1 MFNRNVIIGIVFMLG
16 FCVFAPIMDGGLK
29 EMHTYFVLLQVVWLR
44 FVAHI
49 AIVMPIAL
57 WKNPQALIRP
67 KNLKFQLLRSA
78 ILLLATIT
86 YVKAIATM
94 HIPDAL
100 SLAFIAPFV
109 ATALS
114 PVFLGEYVGIR
125 RWLAIIIGFLGV
137 LVILR
142 PGQDWQDGQDMFG
155 EGAFYALACGF
166 TYGILVLVTRR
177 MSSDNDNNVDS
188 PSVTACYTPIVGL
201 VAMGDVIFIN
211 GDVIMPTLEALPFI
225 MLVGCAGAFSQF
237 CLIQSLK
244 YSNASMIAPIM
255 YFEIIGATAVG
266 YFWFDYFPDNTTWL
280 GVAIIV
286 ACGAYMSYREA
297 TMRQTTEPAH

>member
-1 MFNRNVIIGIVFMLG
+1 MFDRNIIIGIIFMLG
-16 FCVFAPIMDGGLK
+16 FCVFAPIMDAGLK
-29 EMHTYFVLLQVVWLR
+29 EMHGYFVVLQVVWLR

-49 AIVMPIAL
+49 AIVLPIGL
-57 WKNPQALIRP
+57 WKNPHGLIKP
-67 KNLKFQLLRSA
+67 KNLKFQLLRSL

-86 YVKAIATM
+86 YVKAIETM

-109 ATALS
+109 ATAFS
-114 PVFLGEYVGIR
+114 PLLLGEYVGIR
-125 RWLAIIIGFLGV
+125 RWLAVMIGFLGV

-142 PGQDWQDGQDMFG
+142 PGQDVFG

-166 TYGILVLVTRR
+166 IYGILVLVSRR
-177 MSSDNDNNVDS
+177 MASDDDEADS
-188 PSVTACYTPIVGL
+188 PIVTSCYTPLVGL
-201 VAMGDVIFIN
+201 IVIGAIIFIN
-211 GDVIMPTLEALPFI
+211 GDVIIPPMATLPYIL
-225 MLVGCAGAFSQF
+225 LVGCAGAFSQF

-255 YFEIIGATAVG
+255 YFEIIAASAVG
-266 YFWFDYFPDNTTWL
+266 YFWFDYFPDNITWL

-286 ACGAYMSYREA
+286 ISGAYMSYREA
-297 TMRQTTEPAH
+297 THKSQQSAS